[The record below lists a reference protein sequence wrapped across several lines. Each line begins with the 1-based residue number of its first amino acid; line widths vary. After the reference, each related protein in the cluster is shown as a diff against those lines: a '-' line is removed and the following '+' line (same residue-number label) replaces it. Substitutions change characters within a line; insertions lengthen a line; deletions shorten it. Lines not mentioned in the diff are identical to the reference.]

1 MLEPVNVVGTT
12 PTAAV
17 PPTTAATAS
26 ESDSR
31 RELRRLARSTP
42 ARMIALGGLLIVL
55 LVATGFV
62 TSEAVSDR
70 ESTLDSLLVRTEP
83 LANSAQNLYGA
94 LSVADA
100 AASTAF
106 ISGGLEPQAVR
117 DRYAQAI
124 GDAGTELIR
133 ASGGLGESDTEARDA
148 LTEIGAALPVY
159 TGLVETARSNNRS
172 GNPVGSS
179 YLGEASTLMQTSL
192 LPRAEGLYTAQAS
205 RVSTD
210 QERFVH
216 PPVFAIATIV
226 VVLGLLVLAQ
236 LYLSRRTHRTLNWGF
251 LTASGLVTVLLGWML
266 VAGLISATATDRAL
280 DRGVTPLQKL
290 TTGFI
295 LAQQARSDETLNLVR
310 RGSTREYDAEFNDN
324 TQKLADLFDGDAAMT
339 ESLAKWKTAHQRIDD
354 ALAVGDF
361 NTAVTIA
368 TGSGVADSAVQ
379 FKALD
384 DMLIAGIEQGRNE
397 LRGNVERAKTSLVA
411 LSSGAIVLTI
421 AAAAGVAGGLVPRLR
436 EYL

>member
-17 PPTTAATAS
+17 PPTTATTAS

-42 ARMIALGGLLIVL
+42 ARMIAMGGLLIVL

-133 ASGGLGESDTEARDA
+133 ASGGLGESDTEAREA

-205 RVSTD
+205 RVSAD

-216 PPVFAIATIV
+216 PPVFAIATII

-236 LYLSRRTHRTLNWGF
+236 MYLSRRTHRTLNWGF

-324 TQKLADLFDGDAAMT
+324 TQQLADLFHGDTAMT

-384 DMLIAGIEQGRNE
+384 DMLIAGIEQGRTE

>member
-17 PPTTAATAS
+17 PPTTAASAS

-31 RELRRLARSTP
+31 RELRRLAKSTP
-42 ARMIALGGLLIVL
+42 ARLIALGLVL
-55 LVATGFV
+55 MVASVATGIV
-62 TSEAVSDR
+62 TSGAVSDR
-70 ESTLDSLLVRTEP
+70 ADTLDTLLVRTEP

-106 ISGGLEPQAVR
+106 IAGGLEPQEVR

-124 GDAGTELIR
+124 GDAGAELIR
-133 ASGGLGESDTEARDA
+133 ASGGLGESDDEARAA
-148 LTEIGAALPVY
+148 LTEIGAYLPVY

-179 YLGEASTLMQTSL
+179 YLGEASALMQTSL
-192 LPRAEGLYTAQAS
+192 LPRAERLYTEQAS

-216 PPVFAIATIV
+216 PPLFAIALIV
-226 VVLGLLVLAQ
+226 LTLALVILAQ
-236 LYLSRRTHRTLNWGF
+236 LFLSRRTRRTLNAGF
-251 LTASGLVTVLLGWML
+251 LGASVMVTVLLAWML
-266 VAGLISATATDRAL
+266 VGGLISATATDRAL
-280 DRGVTPLQKL
+280 DRGVAPLQTL

-310 RGSTREYDAEFNDN
+310 RGTTRQYDVEFAEN
-324 TQKLADLFDGDAAMT
+324 TDKLGELFADDDSMADTLATWRASHDRT
-339 ESLAKWKTAHQRIDD
+339 EN
-354 ALAVGDF
+354 ALSVGDF

-368 TGSGVADSAVQ
+368 TGSGVVDSTAQ
-379 FKALD
+379 FNTLD
-384 DMLIAGIEQGRNE
+384 GMLVDGIEDARAE
-397 LRGNVERAKTSLVA
+397 LRGNVARAKTALA
-411 LSSGAIVLTI
+411 GLSSGAVILTLG
-421 AAAAGVAGGLVPRLR
+421 AAAAVGAGLVPRLR

>member
-1 MLEPVNVVGTT
+1 M
-12 PTAAV
+12 
-17 PPTTAATAS
+17 AS

-42 ARMIALGGLLIVL
+42 VRMITLGLLLVL
-55 LVATGFV
+55 VSVSTGFITSQAV
-62 TSEAVSDR
+62 TDR
-70 ESTLDSLLVRTEP
+70 AYTLDSLLVRTEP

-106 ISGGLEPQAVR
+106 IAGGLEPQEVR

-124 GDAGTELIR
+124 GEAGTELIR
-133 ASGGLGESDTEARDA
+133 ASNGLGENDDEARTV
-148 LTEIGAALPVY
+148 LTEISAAFPVY

-192 LPRAEGLYTAQAS
+192 LPRAERLYTEQAS

-210 QERFVH
+210 QERFVN
-216 PPVFAIATIV
+216 PPVFAIALIV
-226 VVLGLLVLAQ
+226 LTLALLVLAQ
-236 LYLSRRTHRTLNWGF
+236 IYLSRRTHRTLNWGF
-251 LTASGLVTVLLGWML
+251 LTASALVTVLLGWML
-266 VAGLISATATDRAL
+266 VAGLISASATHRAL
-280 DRGVTPLQKL
+280 DRGVAPLQEL

-295 LAQQARSDETLNLVR
+295 FAQQARSDETLNLVQ
-310 RGSTREYDAEFNDN
+310 RGSRREYNAEFTEKTNQLGN
-324 TQKLADLFDGDAAMT
+324 LFDDNAAMT
-339 ESLAKWKTAHQRIDD
+339 DSLSKWRIAHDRIDD
-354 ALAVGDF
+354 ALTVGDF

-368 TGSGVADSAVQ
+368 TGSGVADSAFQ
-379 FKALD
+379 FKSLD
-384 DMLIAGIEQGRNE
+384 DMLIGGIEDARSE
-397 LRGNVERAKTSLVA
+397 LRGNVERAKTSLTGV
-411 LSSGAIVLTI
+411 SSGAIVLTV
-421 AAAAGVAGGLVPRLR
+421 AAAAAVTGGLIPRLR

>member
-17 PPTTAATAS
+17 PPTTAASAS
-26 ESDSR
+26 GSDSR
-31 RELRRLARSTP
+31 RELQRLARSTP
-42 ARMIALGGLLIVL
+42 VRMIALGVL
-55 LVATGFV
+55 LVLATVGTGFV
-62 TSEAVSDR
+62 TAGAVSDR
-70 ESTLDSLLVRTEP
+70 AETLDSLLVRTEP

-106 ISGGLEPQAVR
+106 ISGGLEPQEVR

-124 GDAGTELIR
+124 GEAGAEIIH
-133 ASGGLGESDTEARDA
+133 ASGGLGETDDEARTA
-148 LTEIGAALPVY
+148 LTEIGSSLPVY

-172 GNPVGSS
+172 GNPVGAS
-179 YLGEASTLMQTSL
+179 YLGEASTLMQSSL
-192 LPRAEGLYTAQAS
+192 LPRAERLYTEQAA
-205 RVSTD
+205 RVSND
-210 QERFVH
+210 QERFVN
-216 PPVFAIATIV
+216 PPVFAIGLIV
-226 VVLGLLVLAQ
+226 VTLALLVLAQ
-236 LYLSRRTHRTLNWGF
+236 IYLSARTHRTLNLGF
-251 LTASGLVTVLLGWML
+251 LTASTMVALLLGWML

-280 DRGVTPLQKL
+280 DRGVAPLQKL

-310 RGSTREYDAEFNDN
+310 RGSAREYDAEFDEN
-324 TQKLADLFDGDAAMT
+324 TRKLGELFVDDAAMT
-339 ESLAKWKTAHQRIDD
+339 ESLAKWQMAHERIDG

-368 TGSGVADSAVQ
+368 TGSGVADSAFQ
-379 FKALD
+379 FNALD
-384 DMLIAGIEQGRNE
+384 EMLIDGIENARGE
-397 LRGNVERAKTSLVA
+397 LRGNVERAKTSLTG
-411 LSSGAIVLTI
+411 LSSGAIFLTI
-421 AAAAGVAGGLVPRLR
+421 AAAATVAVGLIPRLR